1 MITIDRIEGARA
13 VLDVDGELVELPAAA
28 LPAGAREG
36 DALSLSLMSADAL
49 RAEGEARLAR
59 LKAKSTLPD
68 SIDL

>member
-1 MITIDRIEGARA
+1 
-13 VLDVDGELVELPAAA
+13 V
-28 LPAGAREG
+28 
-36 DALSLSLMSADAL
+36 MSADAL